1 MSTLERIRKALD
13 EYEHSIPTCAY
24 DKRSAVLGR
33 LAEQF
38 CEGLAGLAEDL
49 THEDGSDVCD
59 QAEGIIEAMNC
70 MFIDAAG
77 EADDRRTPESRAAY
91 RADLQRDLHNA

>member
-1 MSTLERIRKALD
+1 MSTLERLRKALD

-33 LAEQF
+33 LAEQV

-59 QAEGIIEAMNC
+59 QAEGIIEAMKC
-70 MFIDAAG
+70 MFIEAAG
-77 EADDRRTPESRAAY
+77 KADDRREEARRFHHA
-91 RADLQRDLHNA
+91 